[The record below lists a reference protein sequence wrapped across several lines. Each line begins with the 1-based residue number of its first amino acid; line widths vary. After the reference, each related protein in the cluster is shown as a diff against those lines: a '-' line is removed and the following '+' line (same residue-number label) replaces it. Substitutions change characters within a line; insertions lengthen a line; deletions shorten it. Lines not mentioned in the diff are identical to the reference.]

1 MENEKMVKPAT
12 KNMGVLTEDVITI
25 PQACDEIKAT
35 TGHKPDR
42 ATVYRWV
49 LNGVEG
55 QRLEAVRVGRQI
67 LTSRQA
73 ITRFIAARSN

>member
-1 MENEKMVKPAT
+1 MAKETN
-12 KNMGVLTEDVITI
+12 KNMAVLSEDVLTI
-25 PQACDEIKAT
+25 PQVCQEIKET
-35 TGHKPDR
+35 TGRKPDR

-55 QRLEAVRVGRQI
+55 QRLEAVRIGRQI

-73 ITRFIAARSN
+73 LTRFIAARSV